1 MDEIR
6 KGNGLRNDDGDV
18 VIGGNGA
25 RVVLGMKDGR
35 LQIVVDAVSF
45 SLTLADDV
53 ISDVQLPAGK

>member
-18 VIGGNGA
+18 VVGGNGA
-25 RVVLGMKDGR
+25 RVVLGMEDGR

-45 SLTLADDV
+45 TLILADDV
-53 ISDVQLPAGK
+53 ISDV